1 MRTGHSICTAIA
13 ASAFCFPVY
22 AQTMNSQEA
31 SPSNSQAANSTAAVV
46 NGDPL
51 PRAKPE
57 DVGLSS
63 ERLGEIAKVIKA
75 DIEKGRLPG
84 AVIAIARHGK
94 LVYFEA
100 FGFRDKANN
109 VPMTKDTIFN
119 IASMTKPMV
128 AVASLQ
134 LYERGQLLID
144 DPLSKYFPTFAKM
157 EVAELD
163 ASGATITARVPAKQP
178 ITLRHLMMHTSG
190 LIYGG
195 RGSTAV
201 HKLYP
206 GSSSTAGAA
215 MSGAEFMDKLAAL
228 PLLNDPGAVW
238 DYGFGLDVLGQV
250 IEKISSRKL
259 GDYIEQNIT
268 KPLGMTDTAF
278 FIPSE
283 KAARYAKA
291 LPNDPDTGNAQ
302 TVTPVLTQPL
312 KFECG
317 GGCLSSTASDYMR
330 FALMLLNKGAY
341 GETRILGRKTAEY
354 MLTNQLGP
362 DVKNLMVNADPTR
375 ADYGFGLG
383 LSVRTE
389 AGRGRVMGS
398 VGDFSWPGASGTNWW
413 ADPKEDLA
421 VVFMAHSPGPI
432 RWHYRQLINALV
444 YQAIV
449 D

>member
-1 MRTGHSICTAIA
+1 MITRAAAAAFAAAILSSPA
-13 ASAFCFPVY
+13 Y
-22 AQTMNSQEA
+22 AQTMKQSV
-31 SPSNSQAANSTAAVV
+31 STAVNAAAAIGQ

-51 PRAKPE
+51 PRGKAE
-57 DVGLSS
+57 DVGMSS
-63 ERLGEIAKVIKA
+63 ERLGQIAKVINA

-84 AVIAIARHGK
+84 AVIAIARKGK
-94 LVYFEA
+94 LVYYET
-100 FGFRDKANN
+100 FGFRDKAGN
-109 VPMTKDTIFN
+109 VAMTKDTIFN

-128 AVASLQ
+128 ALAALQ
-134 LYERGQLLID
+134 LHERGQLLID
-144 DPLSKYFPTFAKM
+144 DPLSKYFPKFAQM
-157 EVAELD
+157 EVAELNEKGD
-163 ASGATITARVPAKQP
+163 TITGKVPAKQP

-190 LIYGG
+190 LIYGA
-195 RGSTAV
+195 RGNTAV

-206 GSSSTAGAA
+206 GSSSTAGAT
-215 MSGAEFMDKLAAL
+215 MSGAEFMDDLAKL
-228 PLLNDPGAVW
+228 PLLNHPGAVW
-238 DYGFGLDVLGQV
+238 DYGFGLDVLGLV
-250 IEKISSRKL
+250 VEKVSGQKL
-259 GDYIEQNIT
+259 SEYFEQNIT

-278 FIPSE
+278 YIPPE

-291 LPNDPDTGNAQ
+291 LPKDPDTGVAQ
-302 TVTPVLTQPL
+302 SVIPVLTQPL

-317 GGCLSSTASDYMR
+317 GGCLSSTVGDYMR

-362 DVKNLMVNADPTR
+362 EVKNLMPSTDATR
-375 ADYGFGLG
+375 TDYGFGLG

-413 ADPKEDLA
+413 ADPKEELA

-432 RWHYRQLINALV
+432 RWHYRQVINALV
-444 YQAIV
+444 YQAMV